1 MGLIICLR
9 AIAVSGLMICLN
21 QHIEMAWWEGG
32 LMSFSVMLLLGSIVD
47 VQ

>member
-1 MGLIICLR
+1 MGLTIILR

-32 LMSFSVMLLLGSIVD
+32 LMSFSVMILIGSIAD
-47 VQ
+47 V